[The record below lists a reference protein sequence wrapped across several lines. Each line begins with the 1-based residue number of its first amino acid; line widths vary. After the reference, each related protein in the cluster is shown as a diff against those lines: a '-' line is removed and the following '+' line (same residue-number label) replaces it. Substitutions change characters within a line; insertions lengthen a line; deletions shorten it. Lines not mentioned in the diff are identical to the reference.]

1 MSSKAPSGSER
12 REAIANSGIRIIAR
26 DGVRALTHRA
36 VDREA
41 GIPQGST
48 SYHAKTR
55 LALVDLIVDALA
67 ARSKADAEELAASL
81 STMSEREHRLDVEE
95 LAALIAGLV
104 ETLASRRDDMRARY
118 ALILELDDAPHLR
131 AKLTAESEVHAIT
144 RQVTASAL
152 ARTGLPDSDARVEE
166 LIALTDSLVFYRTAI
181 NETASLQTILAAYL
195 HGTTLTQPDL

>member
-1 MSSKAPSGSER
+1 MSTHAASGNQR
-12 REAIANSGIRIIAR
+12 REAIADSGIRVIAR

-55 LALVDLIVDALA
+55 QALVELIVDALA
-67 ARSKADAEELAASL
+67 ARSKADAEALAATLNARFESP
-81 STMSEREHRLDVEE
+81 RRIDVDE

-118 ALILELDDAPHLR
+118 ALILELDDEPQVR
-131 AKLTAESEVHAIT
+131 ARLTADSTVHALT
-144 RQVTASAL
+144 RHVTAQAL
-152 ARTGLPDSDARVEE
+152 AGAGLPASDARVEE
-166 LIALTDSLVFYRTAI
+166 LIALTDSLVFHRTAI
-181 NETASLQTILAAYL
+181 DETASPRPILTAYL
-195 HGTTLTQPDL
+195 RGSAST